1 MSSVPLEEKFGHE
14 LSAATVTRP
23 GLLYITKQ
31 KINWVES
38 GQVRVQELL
47 PAQRTTAATL
57 GIALTSLIRSY
68 PQSVWY
74 RHIWSGY
81 GVGLLVFNI

>member
-57 GIALTSLIRSY
+57 GIALTSLIVTPS
-68 PQSVWY
+68 QCGAGISGLDTVWDY
-74 RHIWSGY
+74 
-81 GVGLLVFNI
+81 